1 MKKDLMDGIEY
12 DVMQPKEGDIVRV
25 NLHNVNLYGNTS
37 RMYVMFI
44 YPSADKIQDKYCSIV
59 FDCKRYVG
67 YMGKIACGPITIHK
81 NDNPVFVKPSIH
93 DMFEFS
99 QKLKEDGVIYNRK
112 KKEIIKIKKNES
124 N

>member
-25 NLHNVNLYGNTS
+25 NMHNERLHEILHDNTS
-37 RMYVMFI
+37 RRYVMLI

-59 FDCKRYVG
+59 FDCKRFVG
-67 YMGKIACGPITIHK
+67 YLGKIACGSITIHK
-81 NDNPVFVKPSIH
+81 DYNPVFVKPSIH

-99 QKLKEDGVIYNRK
+99 QKLKEDGVIYDKKRK
-112 KKEIIKIKKNES
+112 KIIKK
-124 N
+124 

>member
-25 NLHNVNLYGNTS
+25 NLHKENLYGSTS
-37 RMYVMFI
+37 RRYVMFI
-44 YPSADKIQDKYCSIV
+44 YPSADKIHDKYSSIV
-59 FDCKRYVG
+59 FDCKRFVG
-67 YMGKIACGPITIHK
+67 YMGKIAHGAITIHK
-81 NDNPVFVKPSIH
+81 GDNPVFVKPSIH

-99 QKLKEDGVIYNRK
+99 QKLKEDGVIYDKRRK
-112 KKEIIKIKKNES
+112 NIIRIKKNES

>member
-25 NLHNVNLYGNTS
+25 NLHNEILYDSIS
-37 RMYVMFI
+37 RRYVILI
-44 YPSADKIQDKYCSIV
+44 YPSADKIHDKYSSMV
-59 FDCKRYVG
+59 FDCKRFVGYVG
-67 YMGKIACGPITIHK
+67 KVACGAITIHK
-81 NDNPVFVKPSIH
+81 DDKPVFVKPSIH

-99 QKLKEDGVIYNRK
+99 QKLRENGVMYNRK
-112 KKEIIKIKKNES
+112 KKEIIKIEKNES